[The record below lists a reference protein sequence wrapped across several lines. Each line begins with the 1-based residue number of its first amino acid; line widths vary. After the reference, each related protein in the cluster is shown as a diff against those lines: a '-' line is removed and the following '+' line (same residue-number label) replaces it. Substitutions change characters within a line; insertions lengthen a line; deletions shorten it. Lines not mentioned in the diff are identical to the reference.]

1 MAAKLPLVGAGRT
14 SSRHPVRPTE
24 GRLVRPPPNPCPYS
38 GVQKLESC
46 RVGPVATQ
54 LTDAYG
60 AQHRNGRSRVQ
71 DTAGRGIQAFISEVI
86 QRGGRAER
94 LEHLPRN
101 PVQVWGVDGNSC
113 IVRVRAKIDGDWQAR
128 RQDALP
134 DADDTGSQ
142 FWVFVDLG
150 STPVTYFVLP
160 SDEVA
165 AGIAA
170 EVDIWMADAR
180 GRTRTGSHAIPLSS
194 VAHGK
199 DRWDLLG
206 LTPAKDTTATPTTTR
221 PRPSRS
227 GSPATAR
234 ARRAPRARHAGRP
247 NPRSPRTRGCR
258 CSPTGTATGSRGGS
272 TPPPASSRSRPV
284 RWRADGFPIDH
295 RRRRRR
301 QLPQR

>member
-1 MAAKLPLVGAGRT
+1 M
-14 SSRHPVRPTE
+14 
-24 GRLVRPPPNPCPYS
+24 
-38 GVQKLESC
+38 
-46 RVGPVATQ
+46 
-54 LTDAYG
+54 
-60 AQHRNGRSRVQ
+60 Q

-101 PVQVWGVDGNSC
+101 PVQVWGVDGDSC

-160 SDEVA
+160 SDEVV

-194 VAHGK
+194 VVHGK

-206 LTPAKDTTATPTTTR
+206 LTPAKDTTRYTDDDAAEAEAERLARNRARKASASGKARGAAEPEVAEDPRLPVLADWDGYRVKGRFDPATGVLEITAGPMEGRRFPDPTTAAVAVA
-221 PRPSRS
+221 SYLS
-227 GSPATAR
+227 GDVES
-234 ARRAPRARHAGRP
+234 
-247 NPRSPRTRGCR
+247 CD
-258 CSPTGTATGSRGGS
+258 GGMFWRLDQPES
-272 TPPPASSRSRPV
+272 TPLGAHL
-284 RWRADGFPIDH
+284 A
-295 RRRRRR
+295 
-301 QLPQR
+301 